1 MGDHLIYKPSQA
13 MQSLSAMERDN
24 INKIS
29 NYFLHTCFP
38 VMHLLFVIKMEFL
51 GKLWEIF
58 GRILAK
64 KGMLSFGEIWILIL
78 YLNVITKKSI
88 CAWSLNFY
96 IIV

>member
-29 NYFLHTCFP
+29 NNFLHTCFP

-88 CAWSLNFY
+88 CAWSLNFD
-96 IIV
+96 III

>member
-51 GKLWEIF
+51 GKL
-58 GRILAK
+58 
-64 KGMLSFGEIWILIL
+64 
-78 YLNVITKKSI
+78 
-88 CAWSLNFY
+88 
-96 IIV
+96 